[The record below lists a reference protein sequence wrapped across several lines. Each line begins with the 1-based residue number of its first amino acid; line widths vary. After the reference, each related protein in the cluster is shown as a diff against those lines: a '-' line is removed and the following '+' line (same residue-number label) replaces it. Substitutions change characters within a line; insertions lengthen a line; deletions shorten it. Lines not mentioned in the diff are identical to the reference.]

1 MLLLAGGKNSCC
13 LGGPNNADQRHLTS
27 GEVLINKKV
36 IPMILKKIKPS
47 IVSVALSAFLLAPSA
62 AVIAADFPSAPV
74 QVAVAYG
81 PGGATDFQARIA
93 TMMAGN
99 EKYLNMPMVIFN
111 KPGAGGQKG
120 WNWYASSAST
130 DGHQLAAYNVPHFIA
145 QSLKFDTSYNIN
157 NLEPIANWGADPA
170 VLIVPAD
177 SPFNSAA
184 DVVAWSKANPG
195 KLTVSGAGLYVG
207 HHIASLQFDKV
218 ANISTKY
225 IPAGG
230 GVAAMKM
237 VLGSQ
242 VMAGFNNL
250 SDAYRQGD
258 RIKIIAVADNQR
270 EETFLPD
277 VPTFKEQGIDV
288 DDSSVN
294 FRGIMARKGTPPE
307 VIDFL
312 AERVHL
318 MFQDGKVAKKM
329 KSGGSP
335 MRIMTRAEVKSM
347 WVERQ
352 AYLDKLLADL

>member
-1 MLLLAGGKNSCC
+1 MKFKTITKTFATVAMSSLLALS
-13 LGGPNNADQRHLTS
+13 
-27 GEVLINKKV
+27 
-36 IPMILKKIKPS
+36 PM
-47 IVSVALSAFLLAPSA
+47 A
-62 AVIAADFPSAPV
+62 AQAEDYPSAPI

-81 PGGATDFQARIA
+81 PGGATDFQARIV
-93 TMMAGN
+93 TMMAGKEN
-99 EKYLNMPMVIFN
+99 YLNMPMVIFN

-145 QSLKFDTSYNIN
+145 QSLKFETSYNVD
-157 NLEPIANWGADPA
+157 NLEPVANWGADPA
-170 VLIVPAD
+170 VLIVPAN
-177 SPFNSAA
+177 SPFNNANEL
-184 DVVAWSKANPG
+184 VEWSKANPG
-195 KLTVSGAGLYVG
+195 KLTVAGAGLYVG
-207 HHIASLQFDKV
+207 HHIAALQLDK
-218 ANISTKY
+218 AADISTKY

-250 SDAYRQGD
+250 SDAFRQGD
-258 RIKIIAVADNQR
+258 KIKILAVADNQR
-270 EETFLPD
+270 EATFLPD
-277 VPTFKEQGIDV
+277 VPTFKEQGIDI

-307 VIDFL
+307 VLDYL

-329 KSGGSP
+329 KAGGSP
-335 MRIMTRAEVKSM
+335 MRIMTREEVKAM
-347 WVERQ
+347 WAERQ
-352 AYLDKLLADL
+352 AYLEELLSDLK

>member
-1 MLLLAGGKNSCC
+1 MKFKTITKTFATVAMSSLLALS
-13 LGGPNNADQRHLTS
+13 
-27 GEVLINKKV
+27 
-36 IPMILKKIKPS
+36 PM
-47 IVSVALSAFLLAPSA
+47 A
-62 AVIAADFPSAPV
+62 AQAGDYPSAPI

-81 PGGATDFQARIA
+81 PGGATDFQARIV
-93 TMMAGN
+93 TMMAGK
-99 EKYLNMPMVIFN
+99 EDYLNMPMVIFN

-145 QSLKFDTSYNIN
+145 QSLKFETSYNVD
-157 NLEPIANWGADPA
+157 NLEPVANWGADPA
-170 VLIVPAD
+170 VLIVPAN
-177 SPFNSAA
+177 SPFNNANEL
-184 DVVAWSKANPG
+184 VEWSKANPG
-195 KLTVSGAGLYVG
+195 KLTVAGAGLYVG
-207 HHIASLQFDKV
+207 HHIAALQLDK
-218 ANISTKY
+218 AADISTKY

-250 SDAYRQGD
+250 SDAFRQGD
-258 RIKIIAVADNQR
+258 KIKILAVADNQR
-270 EETFLPD
+270 EATFLPD
-277 VPTFKEQGIDV
+277 VPTFKEQGIDI

-307 VIDFL
+307 VLDYL

-329 KSGGSP
+329 KAGGSP
-335 MRIMTRAEVKSM
+335 MRIMTRDEVKAM
-347 WVERQ
+347 WTERQ
-352 AYLDKLLADL
+352 AYLQELLSDLK